1 MRMRRIDV
9 ERDAEHRVDR
19 ALARCGGDGASIG
32 LFFSDQLDAIA
43 RAKEIC
49 RGCSQL
55 DPCLEG
61 ARIRREPCGVWG
73 GELFANGVVLAH
85 KRPRGRP
92 RKDAARLSLPA

>member
-1 MRMRRIDV
+1 MRMRGKTV
-9 ERDAEHRVDR
+9 EREAEHRVDR
-19 ALARCGGDGASIG
+19 ARASCGGEGESIA

-43 RAKEIC
+43 RAKEVC

-61 ARIRREPCGVWG
+61 ALARREPCGVWG
-73 GELFANGVVLAH
+73 GELFSNGVVLAH

-92 RKDAARLSLPA
+92 RKDLGLALPA